1 LRKFALLSCPFVPA
15 LLFPVKFSRLSAVP
29 RLLPALRWLTLWG
42 VAVLF
47 SSCAA
52 LQRAQVVL
60 KSKADD
66 AYRADKG
73 WKQAIYIHPGDTA
86 HKHTVYRV
94 SPYDVLGIRLANLPK
109 ELEEASDIPVPTA
122 QGAGGS
128 LASGASRV
136 FGAFPPYQVDAQGNI
151 VLPLLHRV
159 NVLGLTTLQVRDS
172 LEAAYSRFYR
182 NPLVEVQ
189 AQRLRFYAFG
199 ELGRTG
205 LIEMPTERTHLV
217 EALSLAGGVPYTGK
231 LNRIKIIRGNWQ
243 DPKVIWVNLRMAQA
257 LKHPDLYMQNQ
268 DIVYVEPRNAQ
279 LFLREVT
286 PYTTILNIA
295 TLVPTLFLLFS
306 QFFR

>member
-1 LRKFALLSCPFVPA
+1 
-15 LLFPVKFSRLSAVP
+15 
-29 RLLPALRWLTLWG
+29 

-52 LQRAQVVL
+52 LQKAQVVL
-60 KSKADD
+60 KSKADE
-66 AYRADKG
+66 AYRVEKG
-73 WKQAIYIHPGDTA
+73 WKRPIFIHPGDTTY
-86 HKHTVYRV
+86 KHTVYRV
-94 SPYDVLGIRLANLPK
+94 SPYDVIGIRLANLPK

-122 QGAGGS
+122 QTGGGNT
-128 LASGASRV
+128 ASGASRV

-159 NVLGLTTLQVRDS
+159 NVAGLTTLQVRDS

-205 LIEMPTERTHLV
+205 LIEMPTERIHLV

-257 LKHPDLYMQNQ
+257 LQHPDLYMQNQ

-279 LFLREVT
+279 LFLREVA
-286 PYTTILNIA
+286 PYTTILNIV
-295 TLVPTLFLLFS
+295 TLVPTLFFLFR